1 MLYVDQSIGV
11 GFSYGT
17 DSVTGTV
24 SATPYVWTFLQAFYA
39 HFPQYK
45 NRNFGLFTESYGGHY
60 GPEFASYFESQNSAI
75 AAGSVKG
82 QNIKLVALGI
92 NDGWIDPGIGYKAYV
107 DFSYNN
113 TYKPMINASEHTSF
127 TNKYN
132 SKCTPALAK
141 CAASGSTTDCVDA
154 ENVCYDIQFLLQ
166 APKANGGVRAN
177 DFDVYDIREP
187 SKDPYPPELTRAFF
201 FNHPSLVPLVQRQL
215 ILNAQV
221 LRIKVSIIQAI
232 VSSSFNFPL
241 PPIPSSHS
249 QSRRFA
255 LFPATV
261 KQCCPIGHPGRCLG
275 R

>member
-1 MLYVDQSIGV
+1 MLYVDQPIGV

-24 SATPYVWTFLQAFYA
+24 FAAPYVWTFLQAFYA
-39 HFPQYK
+39 HFPQYE

-113 TYKPMINASEHTSF
+113 TYKPIINASEHTSF

-141 CAASGSTTDCVDA
+141 CAASGSNTDCVNA

-166 APKANGGVRAN
+166 APKANGGVRAY

-187 SKDPYPPELTRAFF
+187 SNDPYPPETYSNFLLQPSVTRAIGAKATYTECASAPYQSFDYTGDRQFF
-201 FNHPSLVPLVQRQL
+201 FQL
-215 ILNAQV
+215 STSTNPILALTISQIRA
-221 LRIKVSIIQAI
+221 LSC
-232 VSSSFNFPL
+232 
-241 PPIPSSHS
+241 HS
-249 QSRRFA
+249 
-255 LFPATV
+255 
-261 KQCCPIGHPGRCLG
+261 
-275 R
+275 